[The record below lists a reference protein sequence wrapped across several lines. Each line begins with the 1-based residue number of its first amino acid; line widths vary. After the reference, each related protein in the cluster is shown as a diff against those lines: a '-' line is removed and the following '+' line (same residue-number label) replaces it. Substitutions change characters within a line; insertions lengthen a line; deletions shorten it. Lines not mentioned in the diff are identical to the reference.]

1 MLDVDHQAAIQHD
14 AADIVVTQR
23 EVRQTNVRAKSAEK
37 GGEAWIGIWHDG
49 RSKG

>member
-1 MLDVDHQAAIQHD
+1 
-14 AADIVVTQR
+14 
-23 EVRQTNVRAKSAEK
+23 VRAKSAEK